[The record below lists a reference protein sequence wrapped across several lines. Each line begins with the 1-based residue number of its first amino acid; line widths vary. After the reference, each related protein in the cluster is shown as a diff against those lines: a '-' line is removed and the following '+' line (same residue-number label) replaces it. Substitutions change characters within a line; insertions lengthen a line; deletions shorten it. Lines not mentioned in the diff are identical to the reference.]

1 MWASSTWQGTDRLPF
16 FRVGTLERM
25 HTDQINTLSM
35 LWRYV
40 LYWRASLDPPGSLM
54 QLKQAFFKETLEA
67 AMLSPLH
74 AVPSTNMP

>member
-1 MWASSTWQGTDRLPF
+1 MPL
-16 FRVGTLERM
+16 
-25 HTDQINTLSM
+25 
-35 LWRYV
+35 
-40 LYWRASLDPPGSLM
+40 SLDPPGSLM